1 MAGSGPV
8 VEELAEGIDGLDTV
22 LPRRHR
28 GIDRVE
34 DFTLDVPR
42 DIPPFSRLLHLL
54 VRQLLGARGD
64 EGVVLQPKFRE
75 KGIEGLGTEIAFGRR
90 FHGRKRAG
98 KGRHFGPCFH
108 PTPR

>member
-1 MAGSGPV
+1 
-8 VEELAEGIDGLDTV
+8 
-22 LPRRHR
+22 
-28 GIDRVE
+28 
-34 DFTLDVPR
+34 
-42 DIPPFSRLLHLL
+42 
-54 VRQLLGARGD
+54 
-64 EGVVLQPKFRE
+64 VVLQPKFRE